1 MKTDKKGITYQMVLW
16 IPKLIY
22 LIIVLVVSFGLIY
35 LFTSNE
41 VDVGDV
47 EAHVIMHSHHYS
59 PEGISKFDDDT
70 KRVYSGIVDRSRFTR
85 ANLES
90 ALNSDENS
98 LAMKLVGRKW
108 ENLGEDSDDS
118 GEDSDIRDY
127 EIFLNY
133 DTYRKWIPLADLIN
147 SDAKVEVPQIF
158 SSKEVRYI
166 NYEGSDSRDRAVLE
180 TTVIM
185 PNE

>member
-47 EAHVIMHSHHYS
+47 EAHVIMHSLHYS

-70 KRVYSGIVDRSRFTR
+70 KRVYSGIVDKSRTG
-85 ANLES
+85 NLDND
-90 ALNSDENS
+90 ALNSDERT
-98 LAMKLVGRKW
+98 LAIKLVKR
-108 ENLGEDSDDS
+108 NLDDS
-118 GEDSDIRDY
+118 EEDENI
-127 EIFLNY
+127 LNDKTY
-133 DTYRKWIPLADLIN
+133 DKWIPLVNLGDSN
-147 SDAKVEVPQIF
+147 PEVEVPQIF
-158 SSKEVRYI
+158 SSKQIRYI
-166 NYEGSDSRDRAVLE
+166 NYDDSDSRDRAVLK